1 MDLNAAIDLIIRE
14 LNEAREIIDDLKNY
28 PDVPALEIELAKSK
42 IKSAGDA
49 IAHLKDVR
57 SINPVKSQEK
67 NEIVERKPP
76 EVIELE
82 MEDEDEEPVIKSEK
96 KDAPHPKTEKPEIK
110 AVKPETRKEKEHQ
123 SPVEVHHAP
132 VDEINSPGP
141 VEKKPY
147 VAPIIADTFSHLANR
162 FNEQLTGKPEDDFS
176 YMKNKHWSGLSEEIG
191 INDRFYYIREIFN
204 GNRDSYAEALSRL
217 EKAQSLTEARTVILS
232 YKIDKIEDE
241 PVRRLLDLVKR
252 KFSSHE

>member
-1 MDLNAAIDLIIRE
+1 MDLNSAIDLIIRE

-42 IKSAGDA
+42 IRSAGEA
-49 IAHLKDVR
+49 ITHLKDVR
-57 SINPVKSQEK
+57 NISPVTSQPK

-76 EVIELE
+76 EVIEIE
-82 MEDEDEEPVIKSEK
+82 IEDEEPVKSEK
-96 KDAPHPKTEKPEIK
+96 KEVTNPKTEKPEIK

-123 SPVEVHHAP
+123 TRDEVHHAP

-141 VEKKPY
+141 QEKKPY

-162 FNEQLTGKPEDDFS
+162 FNEQLSGQPEDDFS

-204 GNRDSYAEALSRL
+204 GSRDSYAEALSRL
-217 EKAQSLTEARTVILS
+217 EKADNLSEARTVILS

>member
-28 PDVPALEIELAKSK
+28 PDVPVLEIELAKSK

-49 IAHLKDVR
+49 IAHLKAIR
-57 SINPVKSQEK
+57 NINPVTSQVK
-67 NEIVERKPP
+67 NEIVEKKTS
-76 EVIELE
+76 EVIVVEIE
-82 MEDEDEEPVIKSEK
+82 HEEPVTKSEQK
-96 KDAPHPKTEKPEIK
+96 EVFQSKTEKPEIK

-123 SPVEVHHAP
+123 THEEVHPAP
-132 VDEINSPGP
+132 VDEINSPGTP
-141 VEKKPY
+141 EKKPY

-162 FNEQLTGKPEDDFS
+162 FNEQLSSQPEDDFS
-176 YMKNKHWSGLSEEIG
+176 YMKNKHWSGLQEEIG

-204 GNRDSYAEALSRL
+204 GSRDSYAEALSRL
-217 EKAQSLTEARTVILS
+217 EKTKSVSEARTVILS

-241 PVRRLLDLVKR
+241 PVRKLLDLVKR